1 MAVRLAVLSVYLLV
15 VSCARPQQTEFCAA
29 LPDQLLVELR
39 RYSVLSEGV
48 VVDPAIP
55 RSSRQSY
62 FLKDSISFGNYYNQL
77 LIYSYKDF
85 STSTDTIFDALNEAE
100 RDEMVQLA
108 EQFFL
113 QQVMYA
119 EYNYGW
125 ECNVFRLPRPDD
137 PTRTMFLALADTSN
151 AFISPA
157 HIQLLCAG
165 PGFFCCNQSPY
176 R

>member
-1 MAVRLAVLSVYLLV
+1 MAVRLAVLTVYLLV
-15 VSCARPQQTEFCAA
+15 VSCAHRQQTEVCAA
-29 LPDQLLVELR
+29 IPDQLLVELR
-39 RYSVLSEGV
+39 RYSELSEGV
-48 VVDPAIP
+48 VVDTVTP
-55 RSSRQSY
+55 RHSRQSY

-85 STSTDTIFDALNEAE
+85 STSTDTIFAALNAAE

-108 EQFFL
+108 KQFYR

-125 ECNVFRLPRPDD
+125 ECNVFRIARPEDA
-137 PTRTMFLALADTSN
+137 TRTMFLALADTSN
-151 AFISPA
+151 AFIGAA

-165 PGFFCCNQSPY
+165 PEFFCYTQSHFN
-176 R
+176 